1 MSRTKSDPVDWAS
14 CLHPFGKDPCG
25 LALLHDPVCA
35 AIREARREDDPGLPQ
50 GVWERELKRADW
62 DEALSLSLG
71 VLRERSKDVQVAG
84 WACEA
89 ALMRY
94 GFASLPGGLRMLAG
108 LCSGFGNGL
117 HPQPEEGDQ
126 EARLARLT
134 WLDATLAERAASLP
148 ITEALPDVPAV
159 TYADWMA
166 MEHRERIQNGN
177 GNGKNVKAAE
187 TRRALNLAGTQTSPA
202 FHASLHGQL
211 REALLALDELARAAD
226 GLCGGQ
232 APSFH
237 VLRDRLERIDAR
249 VLAWHPAAGAELPPP
264 PSAPA
269 SSPPPPSFS
278 SREQAYASLSAIA
291 DYLMRTEP
299 HSPAPWL
306 VKRAVSWGGMT
317 LSELLEELIGQGENL
332 ASIRKL
338 LGMTKE

>member
-1 MSRTKSDPVDWAS
+1 MSRAKSDFVDWAS
-14 CLHPFGKDPCG
+14 CLHPFGEDPYG
-25 LALLHDPVCA
+25 PALPHDPVCA

-62 DEALSLSLG
+62 DKALSLSLG
-71 VLRERSKDVQVAG
+71 VLRERSKDMQVAG

-94 GFASLPGGLRMLAG
+94 GFASLPGGLRMIAG
-108 LCSGFGNGL
+108 LCSGFGDGL
-117 HPQPEEGDQ
+117 HPQPEGSDQ
-126 EARLARLT
+126 EARLARLA
-134 WLDATLAERAASLP
+134 WLDSTLAERAASLP
-148 ITEALPDVPAV
+148 ITEASPDVPAA

-177 GNGKNVKAAE
+177 GKNGVAGDA
-187 TRRALNLAGTQTSPA
+187 RRMLNLAGTQTSPA

-211 REALLALDELARAAD
+211 REALL
-226 GLCGGQ
+226 
-232 APSFH
+232 
-237 VLRDRLERIDAR
+237 
-249 VLAWHPAAGAELPPP
+249 VLAWHPSAGTDPLVSP
-264 PSAPA
+264 PSSPA
-269 SSPPPPSFS
+269 SLSSPPPPPSFS

-317 LSELLEELIGQGENL
+317 LAELLDELLGQGENL
-332 ASIRKL
+332 ASIKKL